1 MSPQRKKDS
10 LIWGAI
16 LIVVGGIFFLEN
28 FHVDVWDYVWK
39 LWPAALII
47 WGALKLLTGIREG
60 RDRRSPGSDG
70 PPPRQ
75 G

>member
-16 LIVVGGIFFLEN
+16 LIIIGAIFFLEN
-28 FHVDVWDYVWK
+28 FHIDVWNYVWK
-39 LWPAALII
+39 LWPVALIV
-47 WGALKLLTGIREG
+47 WGALKFVAGLREG
-60 RDRRSPGSDG
+60 RDRSAGSDG
-70 PPPRQ
+70 LPPRQ

>member
-16 LIVVGGIFFLEN
+16 LIIVGAIFFLEN
-28 FHVDVWDYVWK
+28 FHIDVWNYVWK
-39 LWPAALII
+39 LWPVALIV
-47 WGALKLLTGIREG
+47 WGALKLVAGLREG
-60 RDRRSPGSDG
+60 RDRSAGSDG
-70 PPPRQ
+70 LPPRQ

>member
-16 LIVVGGIFFLEN
+16 LIVVGTIFFLEN
-28 FHVDVWDYVWK
+28 FHIDVWDYVWK
-39 LWPAALII
+39 LWPVVLIV
-47 WGALKLLTGIREG
+47 WGALKLVAALREG
-60 RDRRSPGSDG
+60 RAPSAGSDG
-70 PPPRQ
+70 LPPRQ

>member
-39 LWPAALII
+39 LWPVALII
-47 WGALKLLTGIREG
+47 WGGLKLVAGLREG
-60 RDRRSPGSDG
+60 RDRSSGSDG
-70 PPPRQ
+70 PPRQ